1 MAIKR
6 GSEKLDILTEPP
18 SSKSWRWVCE
28 SLQAGT
34 SQGDRCNLNMLDTI
48 MLANGRPV
56 SWAFTNKTG
65 QVLRKGDNKLRIENI
80 AKQFS
85 RTASTYGKK
94 KNPDSIALVVLEN
107 DPSRN
112 QFVKADEVLEYL
124 RAPSASAISFQS
136 FVPPKGG
143 ISSG

>member
-1 MAIKR
+1 MGIYKQ
-6 GSEKLDILTEPP
+6 KW
-18 SSKSWRWVCE
+18 SSLE
-28 SLQAGT
+28 
-34 SQGDRCNLNMLDTI
+34 
-48 MLANGRPV
+48 
-56 SWAFTNKTG
+56 
-65 QVLRKGDNKLRIENI
+65 KGDNKLRIENI

-112 QFVKADEVLEYL
+112 QFVRADEVLEYL
-124 RAPSASAISFQS
+124 RAPSASAISIQG